1 MVVYNFK
8 KIAPVPTHK
17 DFVDIVLSR
26 TQRKTPTVVHPGFQI
41 TRIRE
46 FYMRKVKY
54 TQTTFHDKLSLIV
67 DEFPQLDDIHPFY
80 ADLINVLYDRDHYK
94 LALGQVN
101 VARQLIDNIAK
112 DYVKMLKY
120 GDSLFRCKSL
130 KRAAMGRMCT
140 VMRKQGP
147 TLAYL
152 EEVRKHL
159 ARLPAIDPAT
169 RTLLVTGYPNVGKS
183 SFMNKV
189 TRADVEVQPYAFTT
203 KSLFVGHADYK
214 YQRWQVIDTPGILD
228 HPLEERNTIEMQ
240 SITALAHLHAAVLF
254 FVDISGHCGFSIE
267 QQVGLFNNIAPLFA
281 NKPLVVVATKIDVQP
296 WETLAPAYKSMIGEM
311 VTRSGALFATMS
323 NMTDEGIAAVKS
335 TACDALLSR
344 RVEAKAKNAT
354 KLGAVLNRMTVT
366 EPKPRDGK
374 ARGAVVPTT
383 VVAARAAAA
392 AGGAAGGS
400 SSGAGAGDSQYAFM
414 FQGAGAGAGAGRP
427 AGAGMD
433 GDDDDEEGLGYAAQA
448 RLTYG
453 ATGSNAM
460 VRKWLEK
467 DREAA
472 AGGPGVY
479 RTDTTRYY
487 SLKVADWRSD
497 IIPEL
502 LDGKNIAD
510 FVDPEI
516 EARLAELEAEE
527 DALVAAAAEEEAAKA
542 AARAAAGTAPSR
554 GRKLTRDGAGAA
566 GMAADGDDGEGEG
579 EVDEALLAQ
588 IRTKKKL
595 LQATHH
601 REASKNRAI
610 LPRTHVGRA
619 ATAEE
624 AREHLSS
631 LGHTGSAI
639 DKMVAHASTTLTGR
653 KRGRSVTRRDGEE
666 AGAGKGKGS
675 SKGPAAG
682 GAGAAAAAG
691 GMDEDAADGP
701 AVKRPRSLSKA
712 REMARS
718 RSRGASPSPGPR
730 SLGIRD
736 ESVRAKVRKEIK
748 REQRVKFYGLKSD
761 ADRSIPAKMPKHLF
775 SGKRGIGSSD
785 WR

>member
-1 MVVYNFK
+1 M
-8 KIAPVPTHK
+8 
-17 DFVDIVLSR
+17 
-26 TQRKTPTVVHPGFQI
+26 KT
-41 TRIRE
+41 
-46 FYMRKVKY
+46 
-54 TQTTFHDKLSLIV
+54 
-67 DEFPQLDDIHPFY
+67 
-80 ADLINVLYDRDHYK
+80 
-94 LALGQVN
+94 
-101 VARQLIDNIAK
+101 
-112 DYVKMLKY
+112 
-120 GDSLFRCKSL
+120 
-130 KRAAMGRMCT
+130 
-140 VMRKQGP
+140 
-147 TLAYL
+147 
-152 EEVRKHL
+152 
-159 ARLPAIDPAT
+159 
-169 RTLLVTGYPNVGKS
+169 
-183 SFMNKV
+183 
-189 TRADVEVQPYAFTT
+189 
-203 KSLFVGHADYK
+203 
-214 YQRWQVIDTPGILD
+214 
-228 HPLEERNTIEMQ
+228 
-240 SITALAHLHAAVLF
+240 
-254 FVDISGHCGFSIE
+254 
-267 QQVGLFNNIAPLFA
+267 
-281 NKPLVVVATKIDVQP
+281 
-296 WETLAPAYKSMIGEM
+296 
-311 VTRSGALFATMS
+311 
-323 NMTDEGIAAVKS
+323 

-344 RVEAKAKNAT
+344 RVEAKAKNST

-374 ARGAVVPTT
+374 ARAALVPTS

-392 AGGAAGGS
+392 AGGAAGSS

-414 FQGAGAGAGAGRP
+414 FPGAAKP

-433 GDDDDEEGLGYAAQA
+433 GDEDDEEGLGYGAQA

-487 SLKVADWRSD
+487 SLKVGDWRSD

-510 FVDPEI
+510 FVDPDI

-527 DALVAAAAEEEAAKA
+527 DALVAAAAEEDAAQA

-554 GRKLTRDGAGAA
+554 GRKLTRDGAGAGA
-566 GMAADGDDGEGEG
+566 GMAADGADDGGAGGEL
-579 EVDEALLAQ
+579 DEALLSK

-619 ATAEE
+619 ATADE
-624 AREHLSS
+624 AREHLSA
-631 LGHTGSAI
+631 LGHTGAAI
-639 DKMVAHASTTLTGR
+639 DKLVAHASTTLTGR
-653 KRGRSVTRRDGEE
+653 KRGRSVTRREGEE
-666 AGAGKGKGS
+666 AKGKGKGS

-682 GAGAAAAAG
+682 GAGAGAGAAG
-691 GMDEDAADGP
+691 GMDEDHGDGSAGP
-701 AVKRPRSLSKA
+701 AVKRPRSLSKS

-736 ESVRAKVRKEIK
+736 ESVKAKVRKDLK
-748 REQRVKFYGLKSD
+748 REQRIKFYGTKGE
-761 ADRSIPAKMPKHLF
+761 ADRAIPAKMPKHLF